1 MAQLRKKKTQFDS
14 LFDPQMHFA
23 LLARGERRFSLKA
36 IQGAL
41 MITLYSGEQR
51 FHIPHSLLIALMDI
65 DSLIT
70 KWRCKQHSI
79 QYFKKDNILN
89 QRMLYLP
96 TFFSF
101 LTLDNH
107 VILVQRM
114 LGSQQMGSGGSSGY
128 QYLRSTLSDR
138 YKIFLDLFNMS
149 TFLIPKED
157 IPPLTMDMKHKL
169 SLGHAAGGRS
179 GRRASILTMQ

>member
-79 QYFKKDNILN
+79 QYFKKDNNWHFKSKDALFAN
-89 QRMLYLP
+89 
-96 TFFSF
+96 FFFF

-157 IPPLTMDMKHKL
+157 IPPLTSWFK
-169 SLGHAAGGRS
+169 R
-179 GRRASILTMQ
+179 

>member
-70 KWRCKQHSI
+70 KWRCKQYYSI
-79 QYFKKDNILN
+79 QDYTILQHYSNFKLEDVSFANFFYFCIRQSCDTCAENV
-89 QRMLYLP
+89 R
-96 TFFSF
+96 
-101 LTLDNH
+101 LTADG
-107 VILVQRM
+107 IR
-114 LGSQQMGSGGSSGY
+114 GIIWISI
-128 QYLRSTLSDR
+128 STINL
-138 YKIFLDLFNMS
+138 
-149 TFLIPKED
+149 E
-157 IPPLTMDMKHKL
+157 
-169 SLGHAAGGRS
+169 
-179 GRRASILTMQ
+179 

>member
-79 QYFKKDNILN
+79 IVFDILKRNFKLEDVSFANFFYFCIRQSCDTCAENV
-89 QRMLYLP
+89 R
-96 TFFSF
+96 
-101 LTLDNH
+101 LTADG
-107 VILVQRM
+107 IR
-114 LGSQQMGSGGSSGY
+114 GIIWISI
-128 QYLRSTLSDR
+128 STINL
-138 YKIFLDLFNMS
+138 
-149 TFLIPKED
+149 E
-157 IPPLTMDMKHKL
+157 
-169 SLGHAAGGRS
+169 
-179 GRRASILTMQ
+179 

>member
-96 TFFSF
+96 TFFFFFDIRQSCDTCAANVR
-101 LTLDNH
+101 LTADG
-107 VILVQRM
+107 IR
-114 LGSQQMGSGGSSGY
+114 GIIWISI
-128 QYLRSTLSDR
+128 STINL
-138 YKIFLDLFNMS
+138 
-149 TFLIPKED
+149 E
-157 IPPLTMDMKHKL
+157 
-169 SLGHAAGGRS
+169 
-179 GRRASILTMQ
+179 

>member
-79 QYFKKDNILN
+79 IVFNILKILS
-89 QRMLYLP
+89 QRMFHLP
-96 TFFSF
+96 TFFIFDIRQSCDTCAENVR
-101 LTLDNH
+101 LTADG
-107 VILVQRM
+107 IR
-114 LGSQQMGSGGSSGY
+114 GIIWISI
-128 QYLRSTLSDR
+128 STINL
-138 YKIFLDLFNMS
+138 
-149 TFLIPKED
+149 E
-157 IPPLTMDMKHKL
+157 
-169 SLGHAAGGRS
+169 
-179 GRRASILTMQ
+179 

>member
-79 QYFKKDNILN
+79 IVINILKRIKN
-89 QRMLYLP
+89 DILSQRMFYLS
-96 TFFSF
+96 TFFIFDIRQSCDTCAENVR
-101 LTLDNH
+101 LTADG
-107 VILVQRM
+107 IR
-114 LGSQQMGSGGSSGY
+114 GIIWISI
-128 QYLRSTLSDR
+128 STINL
-138 YKIFLDLFNMS
+138 
-149 TFLIPKED
+149 E
-157 IPPLTMDMKHKL
+157 
-169 SLGHAAGGRS
+169 
-179 GRRASILTMQ
+179 